1 MATREQKI
9 FNAIGYILVKISG
22 FFAGL
27 VDLLWSLWVS
37 PSSAASQDW
46 VDDADWA
53 KIQQSPLRP
62 RALIYFIF
70 IILCVLIF
78 WASVAVI
85 DEVARGEGTVIP
97 SLQTQIIQS
106 YDGGVVEEILIAE
119 GQVVEKGELLLRID
133 RTRFD
138 SSVQENRVQY
148 LSVLATIK
156 RLEALINDTAFMLP
170 VEIIEEVP
178 QVAQNE
184 RTLYFSS
191 LEELEQKLSIAREQ
205 FVQREAELEEV
216 QAKLNQSSRANE
228 IAKEDLQATLPLLN
242 SGAVSESE
250 IHRLELIVSNTS
262 GEIEQAVAQLA
273 QVRSAITEA
282 EKKQAEVDL
291 VARNQWG
298 VDLSVALSDL
308 AVLEESGLGLADR
321 LKYADIRAPV
331 RGTILRLF
339 VNTVGGV
346 VQPGKEVVEL
356 TPLDDQLLVEVKIAP
371 RDIAFLQRGQ
381 VAIVKLTSYDFTT
394 YGGLIGEVE
403 RIAVDTITN
412 EQDETYYLVRVRTLE
427 SGFNQSLP
435 IIPGMTSQVDIMTG
449 KKTILSYLLK
459 PILRAKQNALTER

>member
-148 LSVLATIK
+148 LSVLATK
-156 RLEALINDTAFMLP
+156 TRLEALINDTEFVLP
-170 VEIIEEVP
+170 VQIIEEVP

-205 FVQREAELEEV
+205 FVQREAELQGV

-250 IHRLELIVSNTS
+250 INRLELIVSNTS
-262 GEIEQAVAQLA
+262 GEIEQAVAQLT

-291 VARNQWG
+291 VAKNEWG

-371 RDIAFLQRGQ
+371 RDIAFLQLGQ
-381 VAIVKLTSYDFTT
+381 VAMVKLTSYDFTI

-427 SGFNQSLP
+427 SGFDQSLP

>member
-148 LSVLATIK
+148 LSVLATINK
-156 RLEALINDTAFMLP
+156 
-170 VEIIEEVP
+170 VG
-178 QVAQNE
+178 
-184 RTLYFSS
+184 S
-191 LEELEQKLSIAREQ
+191 L
-205 FVQREAELEEV
+205 
-216 QAKLNQSSRANE
+216 
-228 IAKEDLQATLPLLN
+228 D
-242 SGAVSESE
+242 
-250 IHRLELIVSNTS
+250 
-262 GEIEQAVAQLA
+262 
-273 QVRSAITEA
+273 
-282 EKKQAEVDL
+282 
-291 VARNQWG
+291 
-298 VDLSVALSDL
+298 
-308 AVLEESGLGLADR
+308 
-321 LKYADIRAPV
+321 
-331 RGTILRLF
+331 
-339 VNTVGGV
+339 
-346 VQPGKEVVEL
+346 
-356 TPLDDQLLVEVKIAP
+356 
-371 RDIAFLQRGQ
+371 
-381 VAIVKLTSYDFTT
+381 
-394 YGGLIGEVE
+394 
-403 RIAVDTITN
+403 
-412 EQDETYYLVRVRTLE
+412 
-427 SGFNQSLP
+427 
-435 IIPGMTSQVDIMTG
+435 
-449 KKTILSYLLK
+449 
-459 PILRAKQNALTER
+459 

>member
-1 MATREQKI
+1 M
-9 FNAIGYILVKISG
+9 
-22 FFAGL
+22 
-27 VDLLWSLWVS
+27 
-37 PSSAASQDW
+37 
-46 VDDADWA
+46 
-53 KIQQSPLRP
+53 
-62 RALIYFIF
+62 
-70 IILCVLIF
+70 
-78 WASVAVI
+78 
-85 DEVARGEGTVIP
+85 
-97 SLQTQIIQS
+97 
-106 YDGGVVEEILIAE
+106 
-119 GQVVEKGELLLRID
+119 
-133 RTRFD
+133 
-138 SSVQENRVQY
+138 
-148 LSVLATIK
+148 
-156 RLEALINDTAFMLP
+156 INDTEFVLP
-170 VEIIEEVP
+170 VQIIEEVP

-205 FVQREAELEEV
+205 FVQREAELQGV

-250 IHRLELIVSNTS
+250 INRLELIVSNTS
-262 GEIEQAVAQLA
+262 GEIEQAVAQLT

-291 VARNQWG
+291 VAKNEWG

-371 RDIAFLQRGQ
+371 RDIAFLQLGQ
-381 VAIVKLTSYDFTT
+381 DVI
-394 YGGLIGEVE
+394 
-403 RIAVDTITN
+403 RI
-412 EQDETYYLVRVRTLE
+412 
-427 SGFNQSLP
+427 
-435 IIPGMTSQVDIMTG
+435 
-449 KKTILSYLLK
+449 
-459 PILRAKQNALTER
+459 

>member
-148 LSVLATIK
+148 LSVLATK
-156 RLEALINDTAFMLP
+156 TRLEALINDTEFMLP

-250 IHRLELIVSNTS
+250 INRLELIVSNTS

-291 VARNQWG
+291 VARNEWG

-412 EQDETYYLVRVRTLE
+412 EQDETYYLVQVRTLE

>member
-156 RLEALINDTAFMLP
+156 RLEALINDTAFILP

-250 IHRLELIVSNTS
+250 INRLELIVSNTS
-262 GEIEQAVAQLA
+262 GEIEQGVAQLT

-291 VARNQWG
+291 VAKNQWG

-381 VAIVKLTSYDFTT
+381 VAIVKLTSYDFTI